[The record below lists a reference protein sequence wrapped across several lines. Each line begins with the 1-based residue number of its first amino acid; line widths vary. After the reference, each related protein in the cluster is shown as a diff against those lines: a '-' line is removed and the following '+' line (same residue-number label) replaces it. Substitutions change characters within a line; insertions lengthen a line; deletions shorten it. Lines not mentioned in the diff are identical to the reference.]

1 MSEKARFA
9 TFLLTGGIAAA
20 VNIGARWL
28 LEFVISFEAAVA
40 CAYLVGMVTAFLLAR
55 IFVFK
60 VAAGAAHW
68 QFVRFT
74 MVNLVALAQVFLVSV
89 GLARFVFPA
98 LGIPWLDETA
108 AHVIGVLSPV
118 ATSYILHKHFSF
130 RHADPGPSLAVPA
143 RSPSLSPSWPGVSRP
158 STHERP
164 GGE

>member
-9 TFLLTGGIAAA
+9 TFLLTGGVAAG
-20 VNIGARWL
+20 VNIAARWL
-28 LEFVISFEAAVA
+28 LEFVIGFEAAVA
-40 CAYLVGMVTAFLLAR
+40 CAYLAGMVTAFLLAR
-55 IFVFK
+55 VFVFK
-60 VAAGAAHW
+60 QTAGAAHW

-98 LGIPWLDETA
+98 LAIPWLGETA

-130 RHADPGPSLAVPA
+130 RHAGPGPAITVPA
-143 RSPSLSPSWPGVSRP
+143 RSPLSR
-158 STHERP
+158 RQ
-164 GGE
+164 